1 MLIQAEQSALL
12 VVDIQSRLLPAMAAP
27 EPVVANASKLMIAA
41 TRLGVPILVSEQYPK
56 GLGPSVPEI
65 AALTPAG
72 AVLEKTAFSCAA
84 DAAIV
89 ARVGELGRRQLVLCG
104 IESHVCV
111 LQTAIGFRALGYEI
125 AVAWDATGSR
135 READKALAA
144 DRLRAEDVTLAGVE
158 MVLFEW
164 LGRAG
169 TPEFKEISALIK

>member
-1 MLIQAEQSALL
+1 MLIQAEQAALL

-27 EPVVANASKLMIAA
+27 EAVVANTSKLMIAA
-41 TRLGVPILVSEQYPK
+41 ARLGVPILVSEQYPK

-72 AVLEKTAFSCAA
+72 AVLEKNAFSCAG
-84 DAAIV
+84 DAGIV
-89 ARVGELGRRQLVLCG
+89 ARVGELGRRQLVLAG

-125 AVAWDATGSR
+125 AVAWDATSSR
-135 READKALAA
+135 READRALAA
-144 DRLRAEDVTLAGVE
+144 DRLRAEDVTLASVE